1 MNKVISYVENK
12 NIWVSVDEMMDA
24 NSRCVANIIIVTLKI
39 DNLGKMFLLN
49 FEVLEKINHSTNTK
63 MFNKTLSVI
72 WLQEIKYDSVL
83 LFLSDAT
90 LYIVK
95 AVKAIQA
102 LYSKKILYYLF
113 NTCLAFNSW
122 KGWKNFALVDEPIEL
137 LKNVCWMLHRES
149 NYLTQWLQIF
159 HYILNLF

>member
-72 WLQEIKYDSVL
+72 
-83 LFLSDAT
+83 
-90 LYIVK
+90 
-95 AVKAIQA
+95 
-102 LYSKKILYYLF
+102 
-113 NTCLAFNSW
+113 
-122 KGWKNFALVDEPIEL
+122 
-137 LKNVCWMLHRES
+137 
-149 NYLTQWLQIF
+149 
-159 HYILNLF
+159 